1 MLFVDMLHR
10 QLSPSNLSISNY
22 FTEREQHF
30 SVQKGKSTTQRHT
43 NYTRIVTS
51 VTVLCPMGLT
61 TVVGRCVLLADRGD
75 TRWYKDAEAWR
86 EVVVDVVCFPD

>member
-1 MLFVDMLHR
+1 
-10 QLSPSNLSISNY
+10 
-22 FTEREQHF
+22 
-30 SVQKGKSTTQRHT
+30 
-43 NYTRIVTS
+43 
-51 VTVLCPMGLT
+51 MGLT